1 MKLKSLATAL
11 AGVFAAS
18 VAYAG
23 TDAGKEVCVMEEPL
37 GATLSAGYMTNY
49 VFYGVDLGEHG
60 IWTSVDY
67 TIDAMGIP
75 VDVGVWYI
83 NPADGFANDEL
94 DVYASVTQEF
104 AGFDV
109 TTGVV
114 GYFFPESGA
123 DATYELALGL
133 GRSLGVVDWNG
144 TARYD
149 FELQAWYFDTGISK
163 EFALCDS
170 TSLVISTGIG
180 YQIDY
185 WAAGNAFNDV
195 YVKAALPIALR
206 SNVTLEPYVAGLFAL
221 DAIDGFQDD
230 IIHGGVSLSVDF

>member
-75 VDVGVWYI
+75 VDVGVCYI

-149 FELQAWYFDTGISK
+149 FELQAWVLRHRHQQGIRPVR
-163 EFALCDS
+163 LD
-170 TSLVISTGIG
+170 L
-180 YQIDY
+180 
-185 WAAGNAFNDV
+185 AGDQHR
-195 YVKAALPIALR
+195 YRLPDRLLGRRQRVQRRLR
-206 SNVTLEPYVAGLFAL
+206 EGRPSDRPSFECYP
-221 DAIDGFQDD
+221 
-230 IIHGGVSLSVDF
+230 